1 LLFFTSNSQLS
12 REAKQQKSE
21 RLHRDCA
28 CFNKVE
34 IMEDIFFIYVSK
46 DKAFVEALID
56 ALKQQRIEVIDGRL
70 GLGDSLS
77 HKVRQGLQQASYV
90 ILILSPAFFEK
101 SWPRFEFEQVDKF
114 DREFEGDTKLVP
126 VWHDI
131 DQQKVA
137 YFAPELAQRLGV
149 SSRVGLAGLVAEI
162 SEAVQKP
169 DLGSSTFQ
177 TPVDAYPVSKSIP
190 SSQNSM
196 LLLRN
201 NLNNYFSESE
211 LRSLCFDLAVDYENL
226 AGSTKNIKIQELI
239 TFMQRRGR
247 LSELT
252 ELARGLRPHV
262 SW

>member
-1 LLFFTSNSQLS
+1 
-12 REAKQQKSE
+12 
-21 RLHRDCA
+21 
-28 CFNKVE
+28 
-34 IMEDIFFIYVSK
+34 
-46 DKAFVEALID
+46 
-56 ALKQQRIEVIDGRL
+56 
-70 GLGDSLS
+70 
-77 HKVRQGLQQASYV
+77 
-90 ILILSPAFFEK
+90 
-101 SWPRFEFEQVDKF
+101 
-114 DREFEGDTKLVP
+114 LVP
-126 VWHDI
+126 VWHDN

-137 YFAPELAQRLGV
+137 FFAPELAQRLGV
-149 SSRVGLAGLVAEI
+149 SSMVGLAGLVAEI